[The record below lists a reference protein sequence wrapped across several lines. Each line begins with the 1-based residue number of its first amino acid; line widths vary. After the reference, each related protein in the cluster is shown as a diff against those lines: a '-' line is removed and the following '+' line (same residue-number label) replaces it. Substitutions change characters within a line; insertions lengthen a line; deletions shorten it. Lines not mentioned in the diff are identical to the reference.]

1 MKKELFFKTES
12 LWKTLEDEKLDTVQ
26 DFGESY
32 KSFIDKSKTERK
44 CIKEIIEQA
53 KADGFISFEQYQG
66 NREKNGGKNLQGG
79 EKLYFVNKEK
89 AVILVVV
96 GEEPMESGVNIIGT
110 HVDSPRLDLKPFPF
124 YEDSELALAKT
135 HYYGGVKKYQW
146 VTMPLA
152 MHGVITKENGE
163 LLEITIGE
171 DPSDPILMI
180 SDLLPHLS
188 KDQMDK
194 KMSEGI
200 TGEGLN
206 VLLGNRRIKEGEEKE
221 GVKAYLLQLLN
232 QKYGLREEDFAFAEI
247 QLVPAGGARDV
258 GLDRSMI
265 AAYGQDDRVC
275 AYAELQAILNLSTPK
290 KTAMAVFVDKEE
302 VGSISNTG
310 MESKFF
316 ENTLD
321 ELLFLQEGTTRLSI
335 RRALNQSRALSGDV
349 MSAFDP
355 NFPEVLDP
363 KNSCYLGKGVNISKY
378 TGSRGKGGCND
389 ANHEFLAQLRQ
400 TFKNHEIQWQ
410 MGELGKVD
418 QGGGG
423 TIAYIIGNYN
433 TEVVDCGVP
442 MLSMH
447 APMEII
453 SKVDLYMT
461 YLAYRAFYL

>member
-1 MKKELFFKTES
+1 MKNELFFHRES
-12 LWKTLEDEKLDTVQ
+12 LWKTLGEQKLKETQ

-32 KSFIDKSKTERK
+32 KSFIDNSKTERK
-44 CIKEIIEQA
+44 CVKEIIRQA
-53 KADGFISFEQYQG
+53 KADGFISFEEI
-66 NREKNGGKNLQGG
+66 RKEGKEAVEPGD
-79 EKLYFVNKEK
+79 KIYFVNKEK
-89 AVILVVV
+89 AVILAVI
-96 GEEPMESGVNIIGT
+96 GKNAMEAGVNIIGT
-110 HVDSPRLDLKPFPF
+110 HLDSPRLDLKPFPF
-124 YEDSELALAKT
+124 YEDKELALAKT

-163 LLEITIGE
+163 LVEITIGE
-171 DPSDPILMI
+171 NPEDPILMI

-188 KDQMDK
+188 KDQMSK

-206 VLLGNRRIKEGEEKE
+206 VLLGNQCTKEGDEKE
-221 GVKAYLLQLLN
+221 GVKAHLLQLLYE
-232 QKYGLREEDFAFAEI
+232 QYGLSEEDFAFAEI
-247 QLVPAGGARDV
+247 QLVPAGKARDL

-265 AAYGQDDRVC
+265 AAYGHDDRVC
-275 AYAELQAILNLSTPK
+275 AYAELRAILDLDTPT
-290 KTAMAVFVDKEE
+290 KTALAVFVDKEE
-302 VGSISNTG
+302 VGSISNVG

-316 ENTLD
+316 ENTVD
-321 ELLFLQEGTTRLSI
+321 ELLELQEGTNRLSI
-335 RRALNQSRALSGDV
+335 RRALNRSKALSGDV

-363 KNSCYLGKGVNISKY
+363 KNSCYMGKGVNISKV

-389 ANHEFLAQLRQ
+389 ANHEFLAELRQ
-400 TFKNHEIQWQ
+400 TFKKNDIQWQ

-442 MLSMH
+442 VLSMH
-447 APMEII
+447 APMEIV

>member
-1 MKKELFFKTES
+1 MKNELFFKRES
-12 LWKTLEDEKLDTVQ
+12 LWKTFGDEKLKKTH

-32 KSFIDKSKTERK
+32 KSFIDNSKTERK
-44 CIKEIIEQA
+44 CVKEIIRQA
-53 KADGFISFEQYQG
+53 KAEGFISFEEIQ
-66 NREKNGGKNLQGG
+66 KDGKKVLESGDRV
-79 EKLYFVNKEK
+79 YFMNKEK
-89 AVILVVV
+89 AVILAVI
-96 GEEPMESGVNIIGT
+96 GKDAIESGVNIIGT
-110 HVDSPRLDLKPFPF
+110 HLDSPRLDLKPFPF
-124 YEDSELALAKT
+124 YEDKELALAKT

-163 LLEITIGE
+163 LVEITIGE
-171 DPSDPILMI
+171 DPTDPILMI

-188 KDQMDK
+188 KDQMSK

-206 VLLGNRRIKEGEEKE
+206 VLLGNQATKEGDEKE
-221 GVKAYLLQLLN
+221 AVKVHLLQLLKDQYN
-232 QKYGLREEDFAFAEI
+232 LTEEDFAFAEI
-247 QLVPAGGARDV
+247 QLVPAGKARDL

-265 AAYGQDDRVC
+265 AAYGHDDRVC
-275 AYAELQAILNLSTPK
+275 AYAELRAILGLDAPN

-302 VGSISNTG
+302 VGSISNVG

-316 ENTLD
+316 ENSVD
-321 ELLFLQEGTTRLSI
+321 ELLALQEGTTRLSI
-335 RRALNQSRALSGDV
+335 RRALNQSKALSGDV

-363 KNSCYLGKGVNISKY
+363 KNSCYMGKGVNISKY

-389 ANHEFLAQLRQ
+389 ANHEFLADLRQ
-400 TFKNHEIQWQ
+400 TFKNNDIQWQ

-442 MLSMH
+442 VLSMH
-447 APMEII
+447 APMEIV

>member
-1 MKKELFFKTES
+1 MTEELFFKRES
-12 LWKTLEDEKLDTVQ
+12 LWKTLEDSKLEKVQ
-26 DFGESY
+26 DFGETY
-32 KSFIDKSKTERK
+32 KRFIDQSKTERK
-44 CIKEIIEQA
+44 CVKEIIRQA
-53 KADGFISFEQYQG
+53 KADGFVSFEDVQRSG
-66 NREKNGGKNLQGG
+66 NKNVNPGDKI
-79 EKLYFVNKEK
+79 YFVNKEK
-89 AVILVVV
+89 AVILAVI
-96 GEEPMESGVNIIGT
+96 GKEAMETGINIIGT
-110 HVDSPRLDLKPFPF
+110 HLDSPRLDLKPFPF
-124 YEDSELALAKT
+124 YEDKELALAKT

-152 MHGVITKENGE
+152 MHGVITKEDGE
-163 LLEITIGE
+163 LVEITVGE
-171 DPSDPILMI
+171 DPTDPILMI

-188 KDQMDK
+188 KDQMNK

-206 VLLGNRRIKEGEEKE
+206 VLIGNQAAKEGDHKE
-221 GVKAYLLQLLN
+221 AVKAHILNLLHE
-232 QKYGLREEDFAFAEI
+232 KYGLTEEDFAFAEI
-247 QLVPAGGARDV
+247 QLVPAGVARDV

-265 AAYGQDDRVC
+265 AAYGHDDRVC
-275 AYAELQAILNLSTPK
+275 AYAELQAIINLETPT
-290 KTAMAVFVDKEE
+290 KTAVAVFVDKEE
-302 VGSISNTG
+302 VGSISNVG

-321 ELLFLQEGTTRLSI
+321 ELLNLQEGSTRLSI
-335 RRALNQSRALSGDV
+335 RRALDRSKALSGDV

-355 NFPEVLDP
+355 NFPDVLDP

-389 ANHEFLAQLRQ
+389 ANHEFLAELRK
-400 TFKNHEIQWQ
+400 TFKSHDIQWQ

-442 MLSMH
+442 VLSMH

-453 SKVDLYMT
+453 SKVDLYMM

>member
-1 MKKELFFKTES
+1 MEKDLFFKRES
-12 LWKTLEDEKLDTVQ
+12 LWKTFDAQKLKETQ
-26 DFGESY
+26 EFGEFY
-32 KSFIDKSKTERK
+32 KSFIDASKTERK
-44 CIKEIIEQA
+44 CIKEIIRRAEGQ
-53 KADGFISFEQYQG
+53 GFVSFQE
-66 NREKNGGKNLQGG
+66 LQKKKTPLVPGD
-79 EKLYFVNKEK
+79 KVYFTNKEK
-89 AVILVVV
+89 AVVLAVI
-96 GEEPMESGVNIIGT
+96 GKQAMEDGVNIIGT

-124 YEDSELALAKT
+124 YEEKDLVMGKT

-146 VTMPLA
+146 VTVPLA
-152 MHGVITKENGE
+152 MHGVLTKDNGDRV
-163 LLEITIGE
+163 EITIGE
-171 DPSDPILMI
+171 DVSDPVLMI
-180 SDLLPHLS
+180 SDLLPHLA
-188 KDQMDK
+188 KDQMSK

-206 VLLGNRRIKEGEEKE
+206 VLLGNRASKEGEEKE
-221 GVKAYLLQLLN
+221 AVKSYMLQLLYD
-232 QKYGLREEDFAFAEI
+232 KYEIKEEDFAFGEI
-247 QLVPAGGARDV
+247 QLVPAGKARDV

-275 AYAELQAILNLSTPK
+275 AYAELRAILDLETPS
-290 KTAMAVFVDKEE
+290 KTALAVFVDKEE
-302 VGSISNTG
+302 VGSISNVG

-321 ELLFLQEGTTRLSI
+321 ELLALQKDSTRLSI
-335 RRALNQSRALSGDV
+335 RRTMNNAKALSGDV

-363 KNSCYLGKGVNISKY
+363 KNACYMGRGVNISRY

-389 ANHEFLAQLRQ
+389 ANHEFLADLRK
-400 TFKNHEIQWQ
+400 TFNRHDIQWQ

-433 TEVVDCGVP
+433 AEVVDCGVP
-442 MLSMH
+442 ILSMH

-461 YLAYRAFYL
+461 YLAYRGFYL

>member
-1 MKKELFFKTES
+1 MKNELFFNRES
-12 LWKTLEDEKLDTVQ
+12 LWKTLEEKELKETH

-32 KSFIDKSKTERK
+32 KSFIDNSKTERK
-44 CIKEIIEQA
+44 CVKEIIRQA
-53 KADGFISFEQYQG
+53 KANGFVSFEEIQEKG
-66 NREKNGGKNLQGG
+66 NRTIAPG
-79 EKLYFVNKEK
+79 EKIYFTNKEK
-89 AVILVVV
+89 AVILTVI
-96 GEEPMESGVNIIGT
+96 GKEAMESGVNIIGT
-110 HVDSPRLDLKPFPF
+110 HLDSPRLDLKPFPF
-124 YEDSELALAKT
+124 YEDKELALAKT

-163 LLEITIGE
+163 LVEITIGE
-171 DPSDPILMI
+171 DPSDPIFMI

-188 KDQMDK
+188 KDQMSK

-206 VLLGNRRIKEGEEKE
+206 VLLGNQAAKECDEKE
-221 GVKAYLLQLLN
+221 AVKVYLLQLLKD
-232 QKYGLREEDFAFAEI
+232 QYGLTEEDFAFAEI
-247 QLVPAGGARDV
+247 QLVPAGKARDL

-265 AAYGQDDRVC
+265 AAYGHDDRVC
-275 AYAELQAILNLSTPK
+275 AYAELRAIFDLETPN

-302 VGSISNTG
+302 VGSISNVG

-316 ENTLD
+316 ENSVD
-321 ELLFLQEGTTRLSI
+321 ELLALQEGTTRLSI
-335 RRALNQSRALSGDV
+335 RRALNQSKALSGDV

-355 NFPEVLDP
+355 NFPDVLDP
-363 KNSCYLGKGVNISKY
+363 KNACYMGKGVNISKY

-389 ANHEFLAQLRQ
+389 ANHEFLAELRQ
-400 TFKNHEIQWQ
+400 IFHKNDIHWQ

-442 MLSMH
+442 VLSMH
-447 APMEII
+447 APMEIV

>member
-1 MKKELFFKTES
+1 MKKDLFFKQES
-12 LWKTLEDEKLDTVQ
+12 LWKALDDEKLKEAQ

-32 KSFIDKSKTERK
+32 KSFIDASKTERK
-44 CIKEIIEQA
+44 CVKEIIRQA
-53 KADGFISFEQYQG
+53 KSRGFVSFEETLKDKKALLPG
-66 NREKNGGKNLQGG
+66 DKV
-79 EKLYFVNKEK
+79 YFMNKEK
-89 AVILVVV
+89 AVILAVI
-96 GEEPMESGVNIIGT
+96 GKEAMESGVNIIGT

-124 YEDSELALAKT
+124 YEDKELVLAKT

-188 KDQMDK
+188 KDQMNK

-206 VLLGNRRIKEGEEKE
+206 VLLGNQASKEGEEKE
-221 GVKAYLLQLLN
+221 AVKAHLLQLLKE
-232 QKYGLREEDFAFAEI
+232 QYDITEEDFAFAEI
-247 QLVPAGGARDV
+247 QLVPAGKARDV
-258 GLDRSMI
+258 GLDQSMI
-265 AAYGQDDRVC
+265 AAYGHDDRVC
-275 AYAELQAILNLSTPK
+275 AFGELKAIVDLDTPR

-302 VGSISNTG
+302 VGSISNVG

-316 ENTLD
+316 ENSLD
-321 ELLFLQEGTTRLSI
+321 EMLALQEGSTRLSV
-335 RRALNQSRALSGDV
+335 RRALNNSKALSGDV

-363 KNSCYLGKGVNISKY
+363 KNSCYMGRGVNISKY

-389 ANHEFLAQLRQ
+389 ANHEFLAQLRS
-400 TFKNHEIQWQ
+400 TFNNHDIHWQ

-442 MLSMH
+442 VLSMH

-461 YLAYRAFYL
+461 YLAYRGFYL